1 MTKYKGS
8 LKQLYLSK
16 QPINQQLLQT
26 IRIIGEYKGK
36 EALWVNQSPQ
46 VLESLRSA
54 AIIISTESSNRLEG
68 ITAPHDRIV
77 ELVREKT
84 SPQNR
89 SEQEIAGYREVLKI
103 VHLNYSTMEL
113 SANLVLQLHRDLF
126 QFMPQPGGRWKMIDN
141 SIDEV
146 LPDGSVRQRFKPT
159 PAFQT
164 KDAMEKFHT
173 DFQRIWHSGDFEPL
187 LLIPAYILDFLCIH
201 PFSDGNGRLSRILT
215 LLLLYQAGYRV
226 GSYISLE
233 QVIEK
238 SKEGYYESLFKS
250 SQHWHEGS
258 QSLLP
263 WWQYFL
269 GVMLLSSYR
278 EFEERVGAVTSARG
292 AKSELIVDTIKH
304 LPRQFRISDIEEA
317 SPAVS
322 RPTINRVL
330 QSMRKSGKLKCIK
343 AGRDAMWEKQ
353 E

>member
-1 MTKYKGS
+1 MTTYKGS
-8 LKQLYLSK
+8 LRQLYLRK
-16 QPINQQLLQT
+16 QTIDQQLLQT
-26 IRIIGEYKGK
+26 IRIIGETKGK

-68 ITAPHDRIV
+68 ITAPHQRIV
-77 ELVREKT
+77 DLVREK
-84 SPQNR
+84 SNPQNR

-103 VHLNYSTMEL
+103 VHLNHSTMDF

-126 QFMPQPGGRWKMIDN
+126 QYMPQPGGRWKMTDN

-146 LPDGSVRQRFKPT
+146 LPNGTMRQRFKT
-159 PAFQT
+159 VPAFKT
-164 KDAMEKFHT
+164 ADAMEKLHS
-173 DFQRIWHSGDFEPL
+173 DFFKLYSSGDFEPL

-201 PFSDGNGRLSRILT
+201 PFTDGNGRLSRILT

-226 GSYISLE
+226 GHYISME

-238 SKEGYYESLFKS
+238 SKEGYYDSLFES
-250 SQHWHEGS
+250 SRNWHEGNH
-258 QSLLP
+258 SLIP

-269 GVMLLSSYR
+269 GVMLLNSYR
-278 EFEERVGAVTSARG
+278 ELEERVGAVTSVRG
-292 AKSELIVDTIKH
+292 AKSEMIIDTILH
-304 LPRQFRISDIEEA
+304 LPRQFRIAEIVEA

-330 QSMRKSGKLKCIK
+330 QRMRKAGKLKCIK
-343 AGRDAMWEKQ
+343 AGRDALWEKQ